1 MFFYESLLTVFG
13 KISNFTSFVGTV
25 QGFPKPLSK
34 EEEQKLLEAYEN
46 GDKTV
51 REKLI
56 THNLRLVSHIAKKF
70 TGALETDDLLSIGT
84 IGLIK
89 AVDSFNSKKNVQLGT
104 YASRCIENEILMAIR
119 ASKKHNCTISYNT
132 ILPGNTK
139 GDEIELFEVISDT
152 HSDEV
157 FEDVERSCFI
167 KDMYDI
173 IDKYLTD
180 REKLIIEYRF
190 GLHGKEPLTQKD
202 VADMLNISRSYVSR
216 IETKAISI
224 IRSKMP
230 IDENTFY

>member
-1 MFFYESLLTVFG
+1 MFYESLLTVFG

-34 EEEQKLLEAYEN
+34 EEEQKLVEAYEN
-46 GDKTV
+46 GDKSV

-56 THNLRLVSHIAKKF
+56 THNLRLVSHIVKKF
-70 TGALETDDLLSIGT
+70 SGTLEIDDLLSIGT

-132 ILPGNTK
+132 ILPGNNK
-139 GDEIELFEVISDT
+139 GDEIELFEVICDT

-157 FEDVERSCFI
+157 FEEVERKCFI
-167 KDMYDI
+167 KDVVKI
-173 IDKYLTD
+173 INENLTE
-180 REKLIIEYRF
+180 REKQIIIYRF
-190 GLHGKEPLTQKD
+190 GLNKKEPLTQKEI
-202 VADMLNISRSYVSR
+202 AKMFNISRSYVSR
-216 IETKAISI
+216 IETKALSI

-230 IDENTFY
+230 IEENFKQ